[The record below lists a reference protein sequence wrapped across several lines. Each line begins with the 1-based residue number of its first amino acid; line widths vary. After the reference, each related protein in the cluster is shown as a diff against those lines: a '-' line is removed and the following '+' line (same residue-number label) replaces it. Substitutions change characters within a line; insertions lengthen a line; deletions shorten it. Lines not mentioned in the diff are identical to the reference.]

1 MDMETFQ
8 EKIIPLS
15 RAWFA
20 LASTIVLLPLVLLMG
35 CLHRPR
41 TGLPEAPVALSC
53 SVSPSEVLAGEPIV
67 VTVAATNF
75 TPNHLLTYEWSS
87 TGPKVTGRDNAA
99 AIDTTGL
106 ATGSYEVTA
115 RVTDSQA
122 KQRPTASCSAQFS
135 VKQPPRNAP
144 TMALSAN
151 PTNVGHGEVVTLTA
165 SCSSPDNAPVT
176 VSNWTATGGNISGTR
191 NTATLDT
198 AGVPP
203 GTITISAACSDS
215 RGMNASAS
223 TEVSVGAPPPP
234 PPPTI
239 VDTGR
244 DFLLPGDVEKEGYGM
259 YSYLLWWNMPV
270 QDDRSRFINII
281 SAFMLMPKIS
291 MEEGSEK
298 VVNSV
303 GQLTEPASTIPRP
316 QLNVAYIPLNSTSTG
331 TPSAE
336 WILDHYDIARARILL
351 AKLPRR
357 YRSGPYIVS
366 TLLRL
371 SHGLPPDRHY
381 LFQNLSSRAVSS
393 DLADAWVRQFQEQ
406 VQTQEYWQPNEIRTF
421 VLSLRAKVADLATDI
436 PQARAGIATWI
447 SWLSPPTG
455 HQH

>member
-1 MDMETFQ
+1 MDMETFSG
-8 EKIIPLS
+8 KIIPLS

-20 LASTIVLLPLVLLMG
+20 LAVATVLLLIVFLTG
-35 CLHRPR
+35 CLHHRPT
-41 TGLPEAPVALSC
+41 TGLPEAPVALAC
-53 SVSPSEVLAGEPIV
+53 SVSPSEALPGEPIV

-75 TPNHLLTYEWSS
+75 TPNHPLTYEWSS

-99 AIDTTGL
+99 TIDTTGL
-106 ATGSYEVTA
+106 ATGSYEVSA

-122 KQRPTASCSAQFS
+122 KQHLTASCSAQFS

-144 TMALSAN
+144 TVALSAN
-151 PTNVGHGEVVTLTA
+151 PVNVGQGEVVTLTA
-165 SCSSPDNAPVT
+165 VCNSPDNVPVN
-176 VSNWTATGGNISGTR
+176 VGNWTATSGNISGTG

-198 AGVPP
+198 AGLPP
-203 GTITISAACSDS
+203 GAITISATCSDS
-215 RGMNASAS
+215 RGLNASAS
-223 TEVSVGAPPPP
+223 TGVSVGAPPPPP

-244 DFLLPGDVEKEGYGM
+244 DFLLPGDVEREGYGM

-291 MEEGSEK
+291 TEEGSER
-298 VVNSV
+298 VVNSA
-303 GQLTEPASTIPRP
+303 GQLTEPASTTPRP
-316 QLNVAYIPLNSTSTG
+316 QLNVAYIPLNSRPSE

-336 WILDHYDIARARILL
+336 WILDHYDIARARFLL
-351 AKLPRR
+351 AKLPRH

-366 TLLRL
+366 SLIRL
-371 SHGLPPDRHY
+371 SHGLAPDGHY

-406 VQTQEYWQPNEIRTF
+406 VQTQEYWQPNQIRTF
-421 VLSLRAKVADLATDI
+421 VLSLRAKVADLAADI
-436 PQARAGIATWI
+436 PQARAGLATWI
-447 SWLSPPTG
+447 SWLSPPKD
-455 HQH
+455 H

>member
-1 MDMETFQ
+1 MDMEIFP
-8 EKIIPLS
+8 EKIVPLK

-20 LASTIVLLPLVLLMG
+20 LVSSTVLLPLVLLMG
-35 CLHRPR
+35 CLHRPGA
-41 TGLPEAPVALSC
+41 GLPQAPPALSC
-53 SVSPSEVLAGEPIV
+53 SVSRSEVLPGDPISI
-67 VTVAATNF
+67 TATAINF
-75 TPNHLLTYEWSS
+75 IPNHPLTYEWSS
-87 TGPKVTGRDNAA
+87 NGARVAGRDNAV

-106 ATGSYEVTA
+106 ATGSYQVTA
-115 RVTDSQA
+115 RVTDSES

-135 VKQPPRNAP
+135 VKQPPRNPP

-165 SCSSPDNAPVT
+165 LCNSPDNVPVT
-176 VSNWTATGGNISGTR
+176 VGNWTATSGNISGTG
-191 NTATLDT
+191 NTAALATV
-198 AGVPP
+198 GVPP
-203 GTITISAACSDS
+203 GAITISVTCSDS

-270 QDDRSRFINII
+270 PDDRSRFINII

-298 VVNSV
+298 FVNSV
-303 GQLTEPASTIPRP
+303 GQLTAPASTIPRP
-316 QLNVAYIPLNSTSTG
+316 QLNVAYIPLNSMPIG
-331 TPSAE
+331 TPSPE

-366 TLLRL
+366 SLIRL

-381 LFQNLSSRAVSS
+381 LFQNLSSRAVTS

-421 VLSLRAKVADLATDI
+421 VLSLRAKVADLASDI

-455 HQH
+455 HQP